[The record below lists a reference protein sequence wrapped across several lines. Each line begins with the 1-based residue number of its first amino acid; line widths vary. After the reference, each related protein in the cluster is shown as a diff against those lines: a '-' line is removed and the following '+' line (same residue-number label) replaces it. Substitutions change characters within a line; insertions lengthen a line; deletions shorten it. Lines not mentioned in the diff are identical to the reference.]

1 MKLKQIFEM
10 IENYGRDYA
19 SYWGCAL
26 AGEVGEACNL
36 IKKFERDGG
45 EWDRKQYEVFLEK
58 LGEELADVFIYTVL
72 TAEHFEIDF
81 EFAILQKLYKL
92 KERRENNE

>member
-19 SYWGCAL
+19 SYWG
-26 AGEVGEACNL
+26 CNL